1 MKPTTAFLHYS
12 APPVIGGVEAVLYA
26 HTEAFI
32 ASGFPV
38 TVIAGRGSLEG
49 LPAGADFRLLPLL
62 DSLHPEVLEVS
73 RQLEEGVVS
82 DLFHNLT
89 ERLVTELQP
98 IVAAFD
104 TLIVHNVF
112 TKHFN
117 LPLTAALFH
126 LLDEGLLKHCVA
138 WCHDISWT
146 SPSSREKLHPGFP
159 WDLLRTFRTD
169 VVYVAISE
177 ARKQE
182 LLTFSGF
189 RPDNVQVVYNG
200 VDPRSLLGLSEE
212 GFRLIERLG
221 LMESDLNLLMP
232 VRVTQAKNI
241 EYAIHLAKA
250 LKDAGVNPR
259 IVLTGPPDPH
269 DERSMQYYQE
279 LLQLRRD
286 HEVEEEFRF
295 VYESGDDPTQPVM
308 IDQLVVGELYRVA
321 DFLFMPSHRE
331 GFGMPVLEAG
341 LVGIP
346 VISTAVPAAVE
357 IGDENVLLISTNTSA
372 QILADQILIWLQ
384 DNPVYQLRKTVRQ
397 NFTWKSIFKHQIEPL
412 LAREPH
418 P

>member
-221 LMESDLNLLMP
+221 LLESDLNLLMP

>member
-146 SPSSREKLHPGFP
+146 SPSSREKLYPGFP

-189 RPDNVQVVYNG
+189 NPDNVQVVYNG

>member
-146 SPSSREKLHPGFP
+146 SPSSREKLYPGFP

-189 RPDNVQVVYNG
+189 NPDNVQVVYNG

-221 LMESDLNLLMP
+221 LLESDLNLLMP

>member
-146 SPSSREKLHPGFP
+146 SPSSREKLYPGFP

>member
-146 SPSSREKLHPGFP
+146 SPSSREKLYPGFP

-189 RPDNVQVVYNG
+189 NPDNVQVVYNG

-250 LKDAGVNPR
+250 LKDAGVNSR